1 VEGFVMARLVRFG
14 DGGAAEVADAT
25 AGACGGDRDSIPGDE
40 AAQPEARRF
49 PYASGTQSRCRRFR
63 FMRDFSQLLDA
74 LVYTRSRN
82 AKLKLIGDYLK
93 TTPDPDRGYALAAL
107 TGGLDL
113 PAVKPAQI
121 RAITEERVDP
131 VLFGMS
137 RDFVGDLAE
146 TVSLLWPKRTGDA
159 GWQPP
164 EIDDGTLRIG
174 AVVER
179 LRGLGRSE
187 APGVLAH
194 MLDHLDASGRY
205 ALLKLA
211 TGELRIGVSARLAKT
226 ALAEAFGL
234 EVDAVEEVW
243 HGIGPP
249 YLTLFAWAEGRGEQ
263 PTSKDVPV
271 FRPFMLAHGLEDA
284 RVSLADYAAEW
295 KWDGIRVQIV
305 CVGGQV
311 RLYSR
316 AGDDITRSFPEVAE
330 SFDRDGVVDG
340 ELLVKGE
347 FQGADAHG
355 GAAASFNALQQRLGR
370 KLVSAK
376 TLTEYPAFVRLY
388 DLLFDG
394 GEDVRGLPWRE
405 RRERLERFVPSLDPH
420 RFDLSALIEAESFE
434 QLEEIRAGARDASI
448 EGVMLKRRDSFYVPG
463 RRAGLWYKWKRDPLT
478 ADCVMMYAQRG
489 SGKRSSFYSDYTF
502 GCWTEGGEL
511 LPVGKA
517 YMGFTDEELA
527 WLDRYVRNNTVQRFG
542 PVREVDKTLV
552 LEVAFDSLH
561 ESKRHK
567 SGLAMRFP
575 RISRIRNDKPA
586 HEADRIE
593 TLKRMVS

>member
-1 VEGFVMARLVRFG
+1 
-14 DGGAAEVADAT
+14 
-25 AGACGGDRDSIPGDE
+25 
-40 AAQPEARRF
+40 
-49 PYASGTQSRCRRFR
+49 
-63 FMRDFSQLLDA
+63 
-74 LVYTRSRN
+74 
-82 AKLKLIGDYLK
+82 
-93 TTPDPDRGYALAAL
+93 
-107 TGGLDL
+107 
-113 PAVKPAQI
+113 
-121 RAITEERVDP
+121 
-131 VLFGMS
+131 
-137 RDFVGDLAE
+137 
-146 TVSLLWPKRTGDA
+146 
-159 GWQPP
+159 
-164 EIDDGTLRIG
+164 LRIG

-179 LRGLGRSE
+179 LRSLGRAE
-187 APGVLAH
+187 APGVLAR

-226 ALAEAFGL
+226 ALAQAFGL

-243 HGIGPP
+243 HGIAPP
-249 YLTLFAWAEGRGEQ
+249 YASLFAWAEGRGEQ
-263 PTSKDVPV
+263 PTTMDVPV
-271 FRPFMLAHGLEDA
+271 FRPFMLAHGLEES
-284 RVSLADYAAEW
+284 RVSLDDYAAEW

-305 CVGGQV
+305 RVGGQV

-316 AGDDITRSFPEVAE
+316 AGDDITRSFPEVADAFE
-330 SFDRDGVVDG
+330 RDGVADG

-347 FQGADAHG
+347 VQGDADAHG

-370 KLVSAK
+370 KVVSPKMLAD
-376 TLTEYPAFVRLY
+376 YPAFVRLY

-394 GEDVRGLPWRE
+394 AEDLRALPWSQ
-405 RRERLERFVPSLDPH
+405 RRARLERLMPELDRE
-420 RFDLSALIEAESFE
+420 RFDLSALIEARSFE
-434 QLEEIRAGARDASI
+434 ELEEIRAGARDASI
-448 EGVMLKRRDSFYVPG
+448 EGVMLKRRDSPYVPG

-502 GCWTEGGEL
+502 GCWTEGEEL

-552 LEVAFDSLH
+552 LEVAFDSIH

-575 RISRIRNDKPA
+575 RISRIRRDKPA

-593 TLKRMVS
+593 TLRRMVS